1 MKFIPIFFLI
11 CFSIHSQ
18 KFEDSILYKVRKN
31 QEITVSV
38 GANYEPFYIR
48 EPKAGSPGF
57 EVELAILFA
66 EYLGVKLKEVV
77 PLQNF
82 GDHAE
87 AVSSGRVD
95 VAFGNSSSMK
105 RGKLLSFSDPYILTT
120 VGGLV
125 NKNILPPD
133 LEGQIVINKQFRNM
147 NDIKNFSALVIG
159 VKDKTSNLEFIKDNF
174 LRATI
179 KPYPNEAEALKA
191 LENNDINCYAADSLF
206 IEGLLQLNP
215 YLKARMQPLLG
226 NVVEKQQSIAVKKDD
241 ILFLAEANFFIREL
255 KRTGKINQLKEKYF
269 NSNIWVQNLK
279 K

>member
-1 MKFIPIFFLI
+1 MKYINLFLFI

-18 KFEDSILYKVRKN
+18 KLEDSILYKIRKSK
-31 QEITVSV
+31 EITVSV
-38 GANYEPFYIR
+38 GANYEPFYIK
-48 EPKAGSPGF
+48 EPLAGSPGF
-57 EVELAILFA
+57 EVELANLFA
-66 EYLGVKLKEVV
+66 DYLGVKLKEVV

-125 NKNILPPD
+125 NKNILPPE

-159 VKDKTSNLEFIKDNF
+159 VKDKTSNLEFIKENF

-179 KPYPNEAEALKA
+179 KPYPNETEALKA

-241 ILFLAEANFFIREL
+241 ILLLAEANFFIREL
-255 KRTGKINQLKEKYF
+255 KRTGQINKLKEKYF
-269 NSNIWVQNLK
+269 NSNVWVPNLK